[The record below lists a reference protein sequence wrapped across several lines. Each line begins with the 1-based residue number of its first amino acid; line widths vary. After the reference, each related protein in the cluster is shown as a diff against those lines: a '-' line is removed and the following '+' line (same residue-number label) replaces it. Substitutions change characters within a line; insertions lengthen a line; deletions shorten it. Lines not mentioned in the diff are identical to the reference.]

1 MHSES
6 SRKTK
11 GKLRRGL
18 IQLEILVSTMLLGS
32 ILTCIVGLNYRLLG
46 VIRDTK
52 YYQAA
57 LHEAANQVQEIT
69 AGDFEGLDRRIA
81 QAELPI
87 DLGQVLPEGRLA
99 VRRIDDQTGTKVLV
113 RIDWNRSGM
122 LNSVELVGWVS
133 PQEYSQ

>member
-1 MHSES
+1 
-6 SRKTK
+6 
-11 GKLRRGL
+11 
-18 IQLEILVSTMLLGS
+18 
-32 ILTCIVGLNYRLLG
+32 
-46 VIRDTK
+46 
-52 YYQAA
+52 

-133 PQEYSQ
+133 PQEDLQ